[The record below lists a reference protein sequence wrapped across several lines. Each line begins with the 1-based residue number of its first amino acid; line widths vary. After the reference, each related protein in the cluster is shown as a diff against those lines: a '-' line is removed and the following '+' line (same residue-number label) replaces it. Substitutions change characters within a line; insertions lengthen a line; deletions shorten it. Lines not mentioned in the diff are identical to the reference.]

1 MCIIK
6 YPTTQRCYEYFI
18 HVLPRKCSPLTL
30 ALFLTQPSPFT
41 LNSHPSHSTL
51 TIHTQPSPFTP
62 NTLHSHPPLTLYI
75 TPHPSHSPL
84 TLHLPSPFTYPHPSH
99 SSLSLHT
106 HPHPSHPTLTIHTH
120 PSPFTLTPCPLHS
133 TPATLLGQVCD
144 LKSAVTHLW
153 FIHTYIRTYVCTVK
167 HSSQMQR
174 IIASR
179 C

>member
-1 MCIIK
+1 MF
-6 YPTTQRCYEYFI
+6 YLVNAHPS
-18 HVLPRKCSPLTL
+18 HLPSFSPNPHPSHSTLTL
-30 ALFLTQPSPFT
+30 HIQPSPFT
-41 LNSHPSHSTL
+41 LN
-51 TIHTQPSPFTP
+51 
-62 NTLHSHPPLTLYI
+62 
-75 TPHPSHSPL
+75 PHPSHPTLSIHTHPLLFILPL
-84 TLHLPSPFTYPHPSH
+84 TLHTHPSPSTYPHPSLTLTLH
-99 SSLSLHT
+99 IHPSAFTPTLTLHT